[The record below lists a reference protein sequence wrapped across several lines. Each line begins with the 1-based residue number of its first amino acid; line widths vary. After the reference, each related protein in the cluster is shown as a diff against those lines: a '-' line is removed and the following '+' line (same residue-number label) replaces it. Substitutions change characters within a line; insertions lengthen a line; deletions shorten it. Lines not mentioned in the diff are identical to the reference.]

1 MTDMTAENSFKDTK
15 EEKQLFTAKDITL
28 IAMFAAFI
36 AVCSYISIPLG
47 PVPFTLQTFAV
58 FVVAAILGTKRGTLT
73 VIIYILVGAIG
84 IPVFNGAGGVGVLA
98 GSTGGYILGFILTA
112 LTVGLMNDYIKL
124 KNHGARMALMAGSML
139 IGDVLCFIVGTIH
152 FMNLTEMNLA
162 TSLSYCVIPFIIPDI
177 AKIIVATIFV
187 DRVKKYVRL

>member
-1 MTDMTAENSFKDTK
+1 MTAENSFKDTK